1 MKNSAF
7 KHPGYRR
14 AAQALLSVTGLLLL
28 GGCMQETKTAQAPA
42 DQVLADDQSADN
54 FSHLQ
59 NHLHTPLLAPP
70 AKPDARNLTPLPEIR
85 GAKPRLPLQ
94 TLSTTPNTNV
104 VALRVLVLSANATD
118 GTQSAA
124 TTMLAQAGV
133 PYDVVNPSVPGS
145 FTADT
150 LVAEDGT
157 GKYQGVILT
166 TGNLAYEASPGNW
179 QSALDWAGWNL
190 LWQYEQDYGV
200 RQLSLYTYPS
210 SWPED
215 YGLRDAGAASA
226 TANPRLT
233 AAGQGVFTDL
243 RAGVALPIQYA
254 YNYPAT
260 VAAVPGVTTTP
271 LLSDSGGRVL
281 AARSDTAGRERL
293 ALTFAQNPDLLHSEL
308 LGYSLV
314 KWVTKGVHLGE
325 YRRFNQLDID
335 DWFLPGDVY
344 NPVTKTVSPDAFR
357 ISASDAMS
365 VAVQQTALRVLFPVS
380 KEFKFAV
387 VYNGGGANTA
397 APLSCA
403 TNAIS
408 PDRLSSM
415 SRCLAN
421 TFDWVS
427 HTRDHEY
434 MDFLNYNDSYAQ
446 LQPNLTI
453 GAQLGLN
460 ISTKSLV
467 TGDMS
472 GLGYYNPAGEGLKT
486 DYGLG
491 ASNTSF
497 LLAAQNTGT
506 RYLSSN
512 RSVSSQWDA
521 GCMNCGLTHPL
532 NSNIFLI
539 PRWPTNVFYHVTTPA
554 QAVGAYNSV
563 YGPNGSAPYWPT
575 DLTYAQYLDKE
586 TDLALGHVLSGS
598 AYPHYMHQGNLRQHT
613 LGRSL
618 ASDWETALL
627 TKYSKYSTL
636 PLKTLRWDS
645 LGAYIEARTS
655 YMKSGMSG
663 SWDRTAKTLTLRS
676 AGGGAGFVTG
686 AAAGSIGS
694 SESYSG
700 NTIST
705 FTLAA
710 GQVVTA
716 PVP

>member
-1 MKNSAF
+1 MNKAAS
-7 KHPGYRR
+7 KQLGYKT
-14 AAQALLSVTGLLLL
+14 AAQALLTVAGLLVL
-28 GGCMQETKTAQAPA
+28 GGCGQGNKTAQEQT
-42 DQVLADDQSADN
+42 DQVVAEDHSDD
-54 FSHLQ
+54 FGHLQ
-59 NHLHTPLLAPP
+59 NHLHAPVLAPP
-70 AKPDARNLTPLPEIR
+70 ARPDAHNVAPLRELR

-94 TLSTTPNTNV
+94 TLSMTPNTNV
-104 VALRVLVLSANATD
+104 VALKVLVLSANAYD

-133 PYDVVNPSVPGS
+133 PYDVINPSVSGS
-145 FTADT
+145 FTAQT

-166 TGNLAYEASPGNW
+166 TGNLAYEASPGVW

-190 LWQYEQDYGV
+190 LWQYEQDYKV
-200 RQLSLYTYPS
+200 RQVSLYTYPS
-210 SWPED
+210 SWPEE
-215 YGLRDAGAASA
+215 YGLRDAGLASA
-226 TANPRLT
+226 TANPKLT
-233 AAGQGVFTDL
+233 AAGSGVFTDL
-243 RAGVALPIQYA
+243 RPGVTLPIQYA

-271 LLSDSGGRVL
+271 LFTDAGGRVL

-293 ALTFAQNPDLLHSEL
+293 ALTFAQNPNLLHSEL

-314 KWVTKGVHLGE
+314 KWLTKGVHLGE

-335 DWFLPGDVY
+335 DWFLPGDLY
-344 NPVTKTVSPDAFR
+344 NATTKTIKPDAFR
-357 ISASDAMS
+357 ISASDALS
-365 VAVQQTALRVLFPVS
+365 LSAQQTSLRQRYPVS
-380 KEFKFAV
+380 SEFKFAI

-403 TNAIS
+403 TNAVS

-421 TFDWVS
+421 SFDWVS
-427 HTRDHEY
+427 HTRDHLY
-434 MDFLNYNDSYAQ
+434 MDFLNYSDSFAQ

-472 GLGYYNPAGEGLKT
+472 GLGYYNPAGEGPKT
-486 DYGLG
+486 DFGLLK
-491 ASNTSF
+491 SNASF
-497 LLAAQNTGT
+497 LSAAQNTGT

-521 GCMNCGLTHPL
+521 GCINCGLVHPL
-532 NSNIFLI
+532 NPNIFLI
-539 PRWPTNVFYHVTTPA
+539 PRWPTNVFYHVTTPT
-554 QAVGAYNSV
+554 QAVTAYNGV
-563 YGPNGSAPYWPT
+563 YGPTGTAPYWPT
-575 DLTYAQYLDKE
+575 DLTYNQYLDKE

-613 LGRSL
+613 TGRSL
-618 ASDWETALL
+618 ASDWESALL

-663 SWDRTAKTLTLRS
+663 TWNRAAKTLTVQS
-676 AGGGAGFVTG
+676 ASGGEGFVTG
-686 AAAGSIGS
+686 AAGSLGS
-694 SESYSG
+694 SEVYG
-700 NTIST
+700 GHTITT
-705 FTLAA
+705 FALGA
-710 GQVVTA
+710 GQLVTA
-716 PVP
+716 VLP

>member
-1 MKNSAF
+1 MKNSASR
-7 KHPGYRR
+7 HLGYRT
-14 AAQALLSVTGLLLL
+14 AAQALLSVAGLLLL
-28 GGCMQETKTAQAPA
+28 GGCMQDNKTAQTPPDA
-42 DQVLADDQSADN
+42 VLADDHSADD

-59 NHLHTPLLAPP
+59 NHLHAPVLAPP
-70 AKPDARNLTPLPEIR
+70 ARPDARNLTPLRELR

-94 TLSTTPNTNV
+94 TLSTTPNTSV
-104 VALRVLVLSANATD
+104 VALKVLVLSANAGD

-133 PYDVVNPSVPGS
+133 PYDVINPSVPGS

-157 GKYQGVILT
+157 GKYQGVLLT
-166 TGNLAYEASPGNW
+166 TGNLSYEASPGVW

-190 LWQYEQDYGV
+190 LWQYEKDYGV
-200 RQLSLYTYPS
+200 RQMSLYTYPS

-215 YGLRDAGAASA
+215 YGLRDAGLASA
-226 TANPRLT
+226 TANPKLT
-233 AAGQGVFTDL
+233 AAGQSVFTDL
-243 RAGVALPIQYA
+243 RAGVALPIQNA
-254 YNYPAT
+254 YNYPST
-260 VAAVPGVTTTP
+260 VAVVPGVTTTP
-271 LLSDSGGRVL
+271 LLTDNRGRVL
-281 AARSDTAGRERL
+281 AARSDTGGRERL

-314 KWVTKGVHLGE
+314 KWLTKGVHLGE

-335 DWFLPGDVY
+335 DWFLPGDMY
-344 NPVTKTVSPDAFR
+344 NAATKTISPDAFR
-357 ISASDAMS
+357 ISSNDALS
-365 VAVQQTALRVLFPVS
+365 VAAQQTALRVLYPVS
-380 KEFKFAV
+380 KEFKFAI

-403 TNAIS
+403 PNVAS
-408 PDRLSSM
+408 PDRLTSM
-415 SRCLAN
+415 SRCLAGS
-421 TFDWVS
+421 FDWVS
-427 HTRDHEY
+427 HTRDHLY
-434 MDFLNYNDSYAQ
+434 MDFLNYDDSFAQ

-460 ISTKSLV
+460 LSAKSLV
-467 TGDMS
+467 SGDMS
-472 GLGYYNPAGEGLKT
+472 GLGYYNPAGDGPKT
-486 DYGLG
+486 DFGLD
-491 ASNTSF
+491 ASNLDF

-521 GCMNCGLTHPL
+521 SCMNCGLVHPK
-532 NSNIFLI
+532 NPNIFLI

-554 QAVGAYNSV
+554 QAVGAYNGV
-563 YGPNGSAPYWPT
+563 YGPNGTAPYWPA
-575 DLTYAQYLDKE
+575 DLTYNQYLDKE
-586 TDLALGHVLSGS
+586 TDVALGHVLSGS
-598 AYPHYMHQGNLRQHT
+598 AYPHYMHQGNLRQHAF
-613 LGRSL
+613 GRSL
-618 ASDWETALL
+618 ASDWEAALL

-676 AGGGAGFVTG
+676 PGGGAGFVTG
-686 AAAGSIGS
+686 ASAGGLGTT
-694 SESYSG
+694 ETYSG

-705 FTLAA
+705 FTLGA
-710 GQVVTA
+710 GQVVTT